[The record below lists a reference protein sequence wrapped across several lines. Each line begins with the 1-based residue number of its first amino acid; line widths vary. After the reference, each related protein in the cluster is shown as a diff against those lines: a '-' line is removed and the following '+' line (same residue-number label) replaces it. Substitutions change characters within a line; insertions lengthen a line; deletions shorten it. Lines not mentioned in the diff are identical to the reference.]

1 MTLAEVNQKLI
12 ELLKKI
18 SEAIDSLKEKDIVY
32 EMRFYDLL
40 LKSGYGNAQAREAEA
55 KKICDNEGLYIPMLD
70 AKSELRKLINEKECI
85 IEIGKNLRVLDGK
98 DYGI

>member
-1 MTLAEVNQKLI
+1 
-12 ELLKKI
+12 
-18 SEAIDSLKEKDIVY
+18 
-32 EMRFYDLL
+32 
-40 LKSGYGNAQAREAEA
+40 
-55 KKICDNEGLYIPMLD
+55 MLD